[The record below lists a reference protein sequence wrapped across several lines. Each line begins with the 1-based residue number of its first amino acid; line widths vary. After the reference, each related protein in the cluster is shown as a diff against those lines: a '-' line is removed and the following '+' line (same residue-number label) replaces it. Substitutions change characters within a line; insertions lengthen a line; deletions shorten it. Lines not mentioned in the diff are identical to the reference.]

1 MTELGATGHVTTMW
15 SLVAGR
21 LILASS
27 TKLTWLEN
35 VWPLS
40 GRTCKVKAIDALN
53 LGLREQTAECV
64 PDAKGEESSR
74 HCLCTGGVCE
84 RRRATGLVGRFE
96 FWLRTR
102 GDRDDPISVELDCQ
116 ETLVIICWTD
126 HPHVATGTFWQS
138 VIASACYE
146 ETTQRHRGQ

>member
-35 VWPLS
+35 VLPLS

-53 LGLREQTAECV
+53 LGLHEQTAECTLRER
-64 PDAKGEESSR
+64 EESSW
-74 HCLCTGGVCE
+74 HGTGVCE

-96 FWLRTR
+96 FWLRTQ
-102 GDRDDPISVELDCQ
+102 GDRDDPISIELDCQ

-146 ETTQRHRGQ
+146 